1 MKFSENINFA
11 ERKRFS
17 NKAVTF
23 KSALSITLL
32 LTLLLWYSINLMSLL
47 FNTKKEGLDLAL
59 NALLYQD
66 KNKGLYFPIFIL
78 SAILVIVYF
87 TKHRTIEKNI
97 DLKQKGTNRW
107 TTRKE
112 IEEQYKAVAQKDK
125 FYEGDSG
132 KIIAFDPDKKC
143 FYVDTSTTNTLTVG
157 ITRSGKDENLILPQI
172 DVHSRAEKQ
181 PSLIIPDPKF
191 ETSNSTLKTLE
202 KRGYDCYIL
211 NFIDMYYSSKF
222 NPLEVIA
229 NEYIYENKDNA
240 ILLARNFAN
249 NIFEEKGSKDVFWEM
264 TASNLTAVLIL
275 ALIEDGINEA
285 EKRSYIEA
293 ERKFQKLIYTEKNPF
308 RKYLLKV
315 RQVYESY
322 ISLTDK
328 EFSNKFSIPIF
339 IIKEAK
345 KINLPFKIK
354 NRNYH
359 KKVINMHSL
368 LINYGRI
375 KDDEKLIKMYFLN
388 RPDNSQAKNKYMIM
402 TSGTE
407 NVNKTISAVILS
419 KLFLFTY
426 ENVAKLT
433 SESSFDIFDFGFSE
447 KPKALFLALPDHDK
461 TMLPLVSILIE
472 QFYFILSK
480 SAAHSKNKKLKRRVI
495 FMLNEFGSLPAL
507 PNIDQIATVGAGRG
521 ILLDLYLQSFSQM
534 DNNYGKERSATIKGN
549 CGNWCYLMCND
560 VATNKEFSEFIGTE
574 TFINVDKTMN
584 ADLNNKATSYRAS
597 TEERQ
602 LIKHDELTKLKEGEN
617 VFIRT
622 MYRKDLK
629 GKDITQYPI
638 ANLGKY
644 RFPRRYEYLLDIFKQ
659 NEELYNYYEEKLYH
673 DIEVLGDIDLSEHLI
688 NLTPNFTRDENI
700 NLLDEKLI
708 NFEFKLHEEAGIKF
722 KKISTLNE
730 YLEIKDEITDEEKE
744 KFEKKYK
751 TYINLLKEF

>member
-1 MKFSENINFA
+1 MQFSENINFA

-17 NKAVTF
+17 NKAFTF
-23 KSALSITLL
+23 QNALLIIFF
-32 LTLLLWYSINLMSLL
+32 LTLLMWYLINLVSLL
-47 FNTKKEGLDLAL
+47 FHTKKEGLDLAL
-59 NALLYQD
+59 NAFFYQN
-66 KNKGLYFPIFIL
+66 KNKDLYFPTFIL
-78 SAILVIVYF
+78 STILVIVYF
-87 TKHRTIEKNI
+87 LKHHTIEKNI

-112 IEEQYKAVAQKDK
+112 IEEQYKTVAQKDR
-125 FYEGDSG
+125 FYEGESG
-132 KIIAFDPDKKC
+132 KIIAFNPDKKC

-172 DVHSRAEKQ
+172 DVHSRAKKQ

-222 NPLEVIA
+222 NPLEVIV
-229 NEYIYENKDNA
+229 NEYIYESKDNA
-240 ILLARNFAN
+240 ILLARNFSD
-249 NIFEEKGSKDVFWEM
+249 NIFEEKASKDVFWEM
-264 TASNLTAVLIL
+264 TASNLTSVLIL

-328 EFSNKFSIPIF
+328 EFSNKFTIPLS

-368 LINYGRI
+368 LMNYGRI

-419 KLFLFTY
+419 KLLLFTY

-433 SESSFDIFDFGFSE
+433 SENSFDIFDFGFSE

-472 QFYFILSK
+472 QFYFVLSK
-480 SAAHSKNKKLKRRVI
+480 AAAHSKNKKLKRRVI

-560 VATNKEFSEFIGTE
+560 VTTNKEFSEFIGTE

-617 VFIRT
+617 IFIRT

-700 NLLDEKLI
+700 NILDEKLI
-708 NFEFKLHEEAGIKF
+708 DFEFQLREEAGIKL

-730 YLEIKDEITDEEKE
+730 YLEIKDEITDAEKE

-751 TYINLLKEF
+751 TYINLFKEF

>member
-11 ERKRFS
+11 ERKRF
-17 NKAVTF
+17 NNNAFTF
-23 KSALSITLL
+23 KSVLSIILL
-32 LTLLLWYSINLMSLL
+32 LTLLLWYLINLISLI
-47 FNTKKEGLDLAL
+47 FNTKEEGLDLAL

-78 SAILVIVYF
+78 STILVIVYF
-87 TKHRTIEKNI
+87 MKHRTIEKNI

-107 TTRKE
+107 TTRRE
-112 IEEQYKAVAQKDK
+112 IEEQYKTVAQKDR
-125 FYEGDSG
+125 FYEGESG

-172 DVHSRAEKQ
+172 DVYSRAEKQ

>member
-17 NKAVTF
+17 NKTF
-23 KSALSITLL
+23 AFQNTLLIIIL
-32 LTLLLWYSINLMSLL
+32 LTLLLWYMINLVSLL
-47 FNTKKEGLDLAL
+47 FHTKKEGLDLAL

-66 KNKGLYFPIFIL
+66 KNKGLYYPTFIL
-78 SAILVIVYF
+78 STILVIVYF
-87 TKHRTIEKNI
+87 MKHRTIEKNI

-112 IEEQYKAVAQKDK
+112 IKEQYKAVVQKDK

-132 KIIAFDPDKKC
+132 KIIAFNPDKKC
-143 FYVDTSTTNTLTVG
+143 FYIDTSTTNTLTVG

-222 NPLEVIA
+222 NPLEVIV
-229 NEYIYENKDNA
+229 NEYIYESKDNA
-240 ILLARNFAN
+240 ILLARNFSD

-264 TASNLTAVLIL
+264 TASNLTSVLIL

-293 ERKFQKLIYTEKNPF
+293 ERKFQKLIYTEKNSF

-407 NVNKTISAVILS
+407 NVNKTISAVIFS
-419 KLFLFTY
+419 KLLLFTY

-433 SESSFDIFDFGFSE
+433 SENSFDIFEFGFSE

-472 QFYFILSK
+472 QFYFVLSK
-480 SAAHSKNKKLKRRVI
+480 AAAHSKNKKLKRRVI

-560 VATNKEFSEFIGTE
+560 VTTNKEFSEFIGTE

-584 ADLNNKATSYRAS
+584 ADIGNKATSYRAS

-617 VFIRT
+617 IFIRT

-629 GKDITQYPI
+629 GKYITQYPI

-688 NLTPNFTRDENI
+688 NLTPNLTRDENI
-700 NLLDEKLI
+700 NILDEKLI
-708 NFEFKLHEEAGIKF
+708 DFEFQLREEAGIKL

-751 TYINLLKEF
+751 TYINLLKE

>member
-17 NKAVTF
+17 NKTF
-23 KSALSITLL
+23 AFQNTLLIIIL
-32 LTLLLWYSINLMSLL
+32 LTLLLWYMINLVSLL
-47 FNTKKEGLDLAL
+47 FHTKKEGLDLAL

-66 KNKGLYFPIFIL
+66 KNKGLYYPTFIL
-78 SAILVIVYF
+78 STILVIVYF
-87 TKHRTIEKNI
+87 MKHRTIEKNI

-112 IEEQYKAVAQKDK
+112 IKEQYKAVVQKDK

-132 KIIAFDPDKKC
+132 KIIAFNPDKKC
-143 FYVDTSTTNTLTVG
+143 FYIDTSTTNTLTVG

-222 NPLEVIA
+222 NPLEVIV
-229 NEYIYENKDNA
+229 NEYIYESKDNA
-240 ILLARNFAN
+240 ILLARNFSD

-264 TASNLTAVLIL
+264 TASNLTSVLIL

-293 ERKFQKLIYTEKNPF
+293 ERKFQKLIYTEKNSF

-407 NVNKTISAVILS
+407 NVNKTISAVIFS
-419 KLFLFTY
+419 KLLLFTY

-433 SESSFDIFDFGFSE
+433 SENSFDIFEFGFSE

-472 QFYFILSK
+472 QFYFVLSK
-480 SAAHSKNKKLKRRVI
+480 AAAHSKNKKLKRRVI

-549 CGNWCYLMCND
+549 CGNWCYLMCNN
-560 VATNKEFSEFIGTE
+560 VTTNKEFSEFIGTE

-584 ADLNNKATSYRAS
+584 ADIGNKATSYRAS

-617 VFIRT
+617 IFIRT

-688 NLTPNFTRDENI
+688 NLTPNLTRDENI
-700 NLLDEKLI
+700 NILDEKLI
-708 NFEFKLHEEAGIKF
+708 DFEFQLREEAGIKL

-751 TYINLLKEF
+751 TYINLLKE

>member
-17 NKAVTF
+17 NKTF
-23 KSALSITLL
+23 AFQNTLL
-32 LTLLLWYSINLMSLL
+32 IIIFLTLLMWYMINLVSLL
-47 FNTKKEGLDLAL
+47 FHTKKEGLDLAL

-78 SAILVIVYF
+78 STILVIVYF
-87 TKHRTIEKNI
+87 MKHRTIEKNI

-107 TTRKE
+107 TTRRE

-125 FYEGDSG
+125 CYEGDSG

-229 NEYIYENKDNA
+229 NEYIYESKDNA

-249 NIFEEKGSKDVFWEM
+249 NIFEEKASKDVFWEM
-264 TASNLTAVLIL
+264 SASNLVAVLIL
-275 ALIEDGINEA
+275 ALVEDGINEA
-285 EKRSYIEA
+285 EKKSYIEA
-293 ERKFQKLIYTEKNPF
+293 EKKFQKLIDTEKNSF

-375 KDDEKLIKMYFLN
+375 KDDEKLIEMYFLN

-617 VFIRT
+617 IFIRT

-673 DIEVLGDIDLSEHLI
+673 DIEVLGDIDLSEHIL

-700 NLLDEKLI
+700 NILDEKLI
-708 NFEFKLHEEAGIKF
+708 NFEFKLHEEAGIKL

-751 TYINLLKEF
+751 MYIDLIKEF

>member
-1 MKFSENINFA
+1 MGNDSFKFSSF
-11 ERKRFS
+11 
-17 NKAVTF
+17 
-23 KSALSITLL
+23 
-32 LTLLLWYSINLMSLL
+32 
-47 FNTKKEGLDLAL
+47 
-59 NALLYQD
+59 
-66 KNKGLYFPIFIL
+66 
-78 SAILVIVYF
+78 
-87 TKHRTIEKNI
+87 
-97 DLKQKGTNRW
+97 
-107 TTRKE
+107 
-112 IEEQYKAVAQKDK
+112 
-125 FYEGDSG
+125 
-132 KIIAFDPDKKC
+132 
-143 FYVDTSTTNTLTVG
+143 
-157 ITRSGKDENLILPQI
+157 
-172 DVHSRAEKQ
+172 
-181 PSLIIPDPKF
+181 
-191 ETSNSTLKTLE
+191 
-202 KRGYDCYIL
+202 
-211 NFIDMYYSSKF
+211 
-222 NPLEVIA
+222 
-229 NEYIYENKDNA
+229 
-240 ILLARNFAN
+240 
-249 NIFEEKGSKDVFWEM
+249 
-264 TASNLTAVLIL
+264 LIL
-275 ALIEDGINEA
+275 ALVEDGISEA
-285 EKRSYIEA
+285 EKKSYVEA
-293 ERKFQKLIYTEKNPF
+293 EKKFQKLIDTEKNSF

-315 RQVYESY
+315 RQIYESY

-328 EFSNKFSIPIF
+328 EFSNKFTIPLS

-345 KINLPFKIK
+345 KINLPFTIK
-354 NRNYH
+354 NKKYY

-368 LINYGRI
+368 LMNYGKI

-617 VFIRT
+617 IFIRT

-673 DIEVLGDIDLSEHLI
+673 DIEVLGDIDLSEHIL

-700 NLLDEKLI
+700 NILDEKLI
-708 NFEFKLHEEAGIKF
+708 DFEFKLHEEAGIKF

>member
-11 ERKRFS
+11 ERKRF
-17 NKAVTF
+17 NNNAFTF
-23 KSALSITLL
+23 KSVLSIILL
-32 LTLLLWYSINLMSLL
+32 LTLLLWYLINLISLI
-47 FNTKKEGLDLAL
+47 FNTKEEGLDLAL

-78 SAILVIVYF
+78 STILVIVYF
-87 TKHRTIEKNI
+87 MKHRTIEKNI

-107 TTRKE
+107 TTRRE
-112 IEEQYKAVAQKDK
+112 IEEQYKTVAQKDR
-125 FYEGDSG
+125 FYEGESG

-407 NVNKTISAVILS
+407 NVNKTISAVIFS
-419 KLFLFTY
+419 KLLLFTY
-426 ENVAKLT
+426 DNVAKLT
-433 SESSFDIFDFGFSE
+433 SGNSFDIFDFGFSE

-472 QFYFILSK
+472 QFYFVLSK
-480 SAAHSKNKKLKRRVI
+480 AAAHSKNKKLKRRVI

-617 VFIRT
+617 IFIRT

-673 DIEVLGDIDLSEHLI
+673 DIEVLGDIDLSEHIL

-700 NLLDEKLI
+700 NILDEKLI
-708 NFEFKLHEEAGIKF
+708 DFEFKLHEEAGIKF